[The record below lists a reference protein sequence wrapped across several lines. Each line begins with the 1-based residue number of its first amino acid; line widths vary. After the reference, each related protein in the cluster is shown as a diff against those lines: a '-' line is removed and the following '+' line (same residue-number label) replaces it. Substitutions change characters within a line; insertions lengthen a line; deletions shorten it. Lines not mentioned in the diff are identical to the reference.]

1 MRNNIAAKF
10 TEHSKNVVILI
21 SRNVFFVDY
30 HERIINVENN
40 ISKRSAKFHGQVCGV
55 SSNVNFITRSKQI

>member
-10 TEHSKNVVILI
+10 TEHSKNVLI

-40 ISKRSAKFHGQVCGV
+40 ISKRTAKFHGQVCGV